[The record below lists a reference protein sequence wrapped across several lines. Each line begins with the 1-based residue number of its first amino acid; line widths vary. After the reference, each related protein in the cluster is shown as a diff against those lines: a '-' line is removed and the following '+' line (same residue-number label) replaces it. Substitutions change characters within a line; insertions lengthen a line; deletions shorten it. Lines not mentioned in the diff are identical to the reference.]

1 MQKITPFLWFDSQA
15 EDAAKFYISIFRN
28 SKIGGITRY
37 GEAGPGTPGSVL
49 TVEFELDGLSFVALN
64 GGPHFKFTEA
74 ISMQIACE
82 TQDEVDRLWSKLAE
96 DSGQPGQ
103 CGWLKDKFGLS
114 WQVVPTA
121 LPRLLKQP
129 DAEKAN
135 KVMAAMLQMTKIE
148 IAELERAAA

>member
-1 MQKITPFLWFDSQA
+1 MQKITPFLWFDNQA
-15 EDAAKFYISIFRN
+15 EDAAKFYASIFKN
-28 SKIGGITRY
+28 AKVGAITRY

-82 TQDEVDRLWSKLAE
+82 TQEEVDRLWSKLTE
-96 DSGQPGQ
+96 DGGQPGQ

-135 KVMAAMLQMTKIE
+135 RVMQAMLQMTKIE